1 MKKIKNLADL
11 RSMKDGLQSK
21 IDLREK
27 SNNPEDLIQVKI
39 AMATCGIASGAKEVM
54 DYMMEES
61 DRRNVPM
68 VITQTGCMGYCHAEP
83 TLEIKVP
90 GREPLV
96 FGHVDK
102 AKVDEIF
109 DKYIKNNELIEG
121 IIPVNYDTIG

>member
-1 MKKIKNLADL
+1 MEKIKNLADL
-11 RSMKDGLQSK
+11 RNMKNDLQSK

-39 AMATCGIASGAKEVM
+39 AMATCGIASGAKEIM
-54 DYMMEES
+54 EYMMEES
-61 DRRNVPM
+61 DRKNVPM

-90 GREPLV
+90 GRDPLV
-96 FGHVDK
+96 FGNVDRK
-102 AKVDEIF
+102 KVDEIF

-121 IIPVNYDTIG
+121 IIPVNYDVI

>member
-1 MKKIKNLADL
+1 MEKIKNLADL
-11 RSMKDGLQSK
+11 RNMKNDLQSK

-39 AMATCGIASGAKEVM
+39 AMATCGIASGAKEIM
-54 DYMMEES
+54 EYMMEES
-61 DRRNVPM
+61 ERKNVPM

-90 GREPLV
+90 GRDPLV
-96 FGHVDK
+96 FGNVDK
-102 AKVDEIF
+102 KKVDEIF

-121 IIPVNYDTIG
+121 IIPVNYDVI